1 MKTKLL
7 IALTLLLSVV
17 TASAQPAIQNVY
29 ARDYQSLNGSWSYIV
44 DPFDNGYY
52 NYRLDVN
59 PNGFG
64 RNQKPSSPSELIE
77 YDFDTAQ
84 RMEIPGDWN
93 TQDDQLF
100 FYEGSVWFQRYFS
113 FDKSAQSGR
122 TFLYFGAVNYL
133 CNVYLNGREIGSHE
147 GGFTPFW
154 FDVTDKLRDGENF
167 VVLRVNNRREPQYV
181 PTVNADWWNYGG
193 ITRDVLLV
201 NTPQTYIADYTV
213 RLASGRYDRVEISA
227 SLSEAVAGRE
237 ITISIPELSL
247 SKTLKTNAEGCISTT
262 LSVKPELWSP
272 ENPKLYD
279 ITFASAGEEV
289 ADRIGF
295 RHITTEGKKLL
306 LNGKEVFLRGIS
318 IHEEAPYRQ
327 GRAFGDEDAA
337 TLLGWAKELGCN
349 FVRLAHYPHNEKM
362 VRKAEEMG
370 FMVWSEIPVYW
381 TIHWENATTY
391 ANAEK
396 QLTDMITRDKNR
408 AAIIIWSVAN
418 ETPHSDARELFLSR
432 LATKTRELDPSRL
445 VSMAMEVTGTSR
457 NVSRVEDP
465 MSKYVD
471 IISFNQYLGWYG
483 GTPADCLTRTYDIPY
498 DKPVFISEWGGGAL
512 YGNHGDDATRF
523 TEEYQNLIYKNT
535 AVMLDKIDGLVGCS
549 PWILMDFRS
558 PRRQLPHIQDFFNR
572 KGIISERGQRKMAFY
587 TLQEYYSRKAA
598 EQAK

>member
-1 MKTKLL
+1 MKSTKILL
-7 IALTLLLSVV
+7 AALSLMLCLP
-17 TASAQPAIQNVY
+17 AGAQKALQNVY
-29 ARDYQSLNGSWSYIV
+29 ARDITSLNGSWSYIV

-59 PNGFG
+59 PDGFG
-64 RNQKPSSPSELIE
+64 RNRKPSSPSELVE
-77 YDFDTAQ
+77 YDFDTAD

-93 TQDDQLF
+93 SQDERLF
-100 FYEGSVWFQRYFS
+100 FYEGSVWFQRYFNFS
-113 FDKSAQSGR
+113 PTEGRR

-133 CNVYLNGREIGSHE
+133 CNVYVNGREVGTHE

-154 FDVTDKLRDGENF
+154 FDVTDLLREGENF
-167 VVLRVNNRREPQYV
+167 VVLRVNNRREPHYV

-193 ITRDVLLV
+193 ITRDVMLV
-201 NTPQTYIADYTV
+201 ELPNTYIADYTI
-213 RLASGRYDRVEISA
+213 RLAEGRYDRIEVSA
-227 SLSEAVAGRE
+227 SLSEPVAGVE
-237 ITISIPELSL
+237 VEFAIPELGFRKSYK
-247 SKTLKTNAEGCISTT
+247 SDAQGSIAFTLNS
-262 LSVKPELWSP
+262 SPELWSP
-272 ENPKLYD
+272 ESPKLYD
-279 ITFASAGEEV
+279 VTIATAEESV

-318 IHEEAPYRQ
+318 IHEEAPIRE
-327 GRAFGDEDAA
+327 GRAFTEEDAT
-337 TLLGWAKELGCN
+337 TLLGWARELGCN
-349 FVRLAHYPHNEKM
+349 FVRLAHYPHNEYM

-381 TIHWENATTY
+381 TIHWENEETY
-391 ANAEK
+391 LNAEN
-396 QLTDMITRDKNR
+396 QLVEMISRDKNR

-418 ETPHSDARELFLSR
+418 ETPHSDARERFLSR
-432 LATKTRELDPSRL
+432 LAAKTKELDPSRL

-465 MSKYVD
+465 MSKWVD

-512 YGNHGDDATRF
+512 YGLHGDENSRF

-535 AVMLDKIDGLVGCS
+535 TVMLDKIDGFVGCS
-549 PWILMDFRS
+549 PWILKDFRS
-558 PRRQLPHIQDFFNR
+558 PRRQLPNIQDFYNR

-587 TLQEYYSRKAA
+587 TLQEYYQRKAA
-598 EQAK
+598 EQR

>member
-1 MKTKLL
+1 
-7 IALTLLLSVV
+7 
-17 TASAQPAIQNVY
+17 
-29 ARDYQSLNGSWSYIV
+29 
-44 DPFDNGYY
+44 
-52 NYRLDVN
+52 
-59 PNGFG
+59 
-64 RNQKPSSPSELIE
+64 

-93 TQDDQLF
+93 TQDEQLF

-113 FDKSAQSGR
+113 FDKSAQTGR

-133 CNVYLNGREIGSHE
+133 CNVYLNGREIGTHE

-167 VVLRVNNRREPQYV
+167 VVLRVNNRREPHYV

-213 RLASGRYDRVEISA
+213 RLAAGCYDRVEVSA

-247 SKTLKTNAEGCISTT
+247 SKTLKTDAEGRISTT

-279 ITFASAGEEV
+279 VTFTSAGEEV

-306 LNGKEVFLRGIS
+306 LNGEEVFLRGIS

-396 QLTDMITRDKNR
+396 QLTDMIARDKNR

-512 YGNHGDDATRF
+512 YGYHGDDATRF